1 MCDRKTVKICLVEF
15 KKQFKDVIQFEVKE
29 VNCIL
34 SLNKCVPK
42 IWCIILSKTKE

>member
-1 MCDRKTVKICLVEF
+1 MCDRKTFEVCLVEF
-15 KKQFKDVIQFEVKE
+15 EKINDINKIEVIG

-34 SLNKCVPK
+34 SWNKCVPK